1 MKNILLITLLFTGLF
16 LITSCHE
23 GYTASDGATLKQYLS
38 PEGLRKLTVN
48 PDSNIWIIDV
58 RSQKAFE
65 KGHIPSARSFSS
77 STVMDR
83 LSELPKDKYLIVY
96 CETGGRAQAV
106 IKQLAKRGYTR
117 MMNWGG
123 YKRWKWELKQG
134 K

>member
-1 MKNILLITLLFTGLF
+1 MKQFLLMTLLIFGLLF
-16 LITSCHE
+16 ITSCNE
-23 GYTASDGATLKQYLS
+23 GYTASDGASLKQYLS
-38 PEGLRKLTVN
+38 PEALQKLTIN
-48 PDSNIWIIDV
+48 PDPNIWIIDV
-58 RSQKAFE
+58 RSKKMFV